1 MAYQLGLVVQ
11 KYEPGYGW
19 HTISSITAQNAKR
32 DLKMYKDQDLMH
44 LYRVYNEEAKR
55 VAYQ

>member
-1 MAYQLGLVVQ
+1 MSYVPGLVVQ

-19 HTISSITAQNAKR
+19 HTIAITNQQNAVS
-32 DLKMYKDQDLMH
+32 DLKMYKDEDHMH
-44 LYRVYNEEAKR
+44 LYRIYNEVAKR